1 MPFVLRFAAAVH
13 ADGQNPTPVG
23 SLGLDDEQG
32 KGMTSGIPVE
42 DWIAH
47 HARFSP
53 GAEAVHDLASGRRF
67 TYAQFD
73 ERITRAALWLAR
85 DFGVRR
91 GDRVAVLCMND
102 TDVFELQFACRRL
115 GAIFLPLNWRLAVP
129 ELEFIAKDAGPVVLI
144 HGVEFADAALQVA
157 RLAGVSHTADLA
169 NGKPSAYEAGIASA
183 LTTGKGGTLDPPAL
197 DLADIWTIMYTSGT
211 TGRPKGA
218 QITYQMCVFNAVQCA
233 MTIGLTANTR
243 NLVLLPTFHTG
254 GLNVYANPT
263 FHTGGC
269 NVVMRSFDPGLF
281 LRLLSDRALGLTH
294 LLGVP
299 TNFLMLAQEPGF
311 AAADF
316 SHIACIGVGGAA
328 APLALIEEYGRKGIK
343 LQQGWGMTETGPLG
357 LLLSG
362 EMALAKVGSSGLP
375 PLYVRLKICDPDG
388 TEVKQGET
396 GELMIRGPTVTP
408 GYWNRPEANATSF
421 TADGWFHTGDA
432 ARQDEDGY
440 YYIVDRWKDMFI
452 SGGENVYPVE
462 VENVIYQLDGVLENA
477 VVGVPHEK
485 WGEVGRAFVVLK
497 AGANLDEA
505 AVIEHCGGQ
514 LARYKVP
521 KEVRFIDGLP
531 HNATGKVLKH
541 QLPRT

>member
-1 MPFVLRFAAAVH
+1 
-13 ADGQNPTPVG
+13 
-23 SLGLDDEQG
+23 
-32 KGMTSGIPVE
+32 MTSGIPVE

-47 HARFSP
+47 HARFAPQS
-53 GAEAVHDLASGRRF
+53 EAAHDFASGRRF
-67 TYAQFD
+67 SYAGFD
-73 ERITRAALWLAR
+73 ERITRAALWLAHA
-85 DFGVRR
+85 FGIKR
-91 GDRVAVLCMND
+91 GDRVAVLSMND

-115 GAIFLPLNWRLAVP
+115 GAVFLPLNWRLAVP
-129 ELEFIAKDAGPVVLI
+129 ELEFICKDAAPAVLI
-144 HGVEFADAALQVA
+144 HGQEFADAARQVA
-157 RLAGVSHTADLA
+157 RLAGVPHTADMA
-169 NGKPSAYEAGIASA
+169 NGKPSAYEAGLAAAS
-183 LTTGKGGTLDPPAL
+183 GTLDPPAL

-218 QITYQMCVFNAVQCA
+218 QISYQMCVFNGVQCA
-233 MTIGLTANTR
+233 MTVGLTAETK
-243 NLVLLPTFHTG
+243 NLVFLPTFHTG

-281 LRLLSDRALGLTH
+281 LRLLSDRELHLTH

-311 AAADF
+311 AAADL
-316 SHIACIGVGGAA
+316 SHIECIGVGGAA

-388 TEVKQGET
+388 NEVGCGET
-396 GELMIRGPTVTP
+396 GELMIKGPTVTP
-408 GYWNRPEANATSF
+408 GYWNQPEANRTSF
-421 TADGWFHTGDA
+421 TSDGWFHTGDA
-432 ARQDEDGY
+432 VRQDEDGY

-477 VVGVPHEK
+477 VVGIPHEK

-505 AVIEHCGGQ
+505 AVIDHCGSQ

-521 KEVRFIDGLP
+521 KEVRFLDDLP

>member
-183 LTTGKGGTLDPPAL
+183 LTTGKGGRLDPPAL

-218 QITYQMCVFNAVQCA
+218 EITYQMCVFNAVQCA

-388 TEVKQGET
+388 NEVKQGET

>member
-1 MPFVLRFAAAVH
+1 
-13 ADGQNPTPVG
+13 
-23 SLGLDDEQG
+23 
-32 KGMTSGIPVE
+32 MTSGIPAE

-47 HARFSP
+47 HARFAP
-53 GAEAVHDLASGRRF
+53 GAEAAHDLASGRRF
-67 TYAQFD
+67 TYSQFD
-73 ERITRAALWLAR
+73 ARITRAALWLEHA
-85 DFGVRR
+85 FGVKP
-91 GDRVAVLCMND
+91 GDRVAVLSMND

-129 ELEFIAKDAGPVVLI
+129 ELEFICKDASPVVLI
-144 HGVEFADAALQVA
+144 HGVEFAEAALQVA
-157 RLAGVSHTADLA
+157 KRASVPRTADMA
-169 NGKPSAYEAGIASA
+169 NGKPSAYEAGLASA
-183 LTTGKGGTLDPPAL
+183 KGTLDPLAL

-218 QITYQMCVFNAVQCA
+218 QITYQMCVFNAIQCA
-233 MTIGLTANTR
+233 MTVGLTAETK
-243 NLVLLPTFHTG
+243 NLVFLPTFHTG

-269 NVVMRSFDPGLF
+269 NVVMRSFDPALF
-281 LRLLSDRALGLTH
+281 LELLTDRKLHLTH

-311 AAADF
+311 ADADL
-316 SHIACIGVGGAA
+316 SHIVCIGIGGAA
-328 APLALIEEYGRKGIK
+328 APLALLEDYGRKGIP

-357 LLLSG
+357 LMLSP

-388 TEVKQGET
+388 SPVKPGET
-396 GELMIRGPTVTP
+396 GELMIKGPTVTP
-408 GYWNRPEANATSF
+408 GYWNRPEANAASF
-421 TADGWFHTGDA
+421 TEDGWFHTGDA

-452 SGGENVYPVE
+452 SGGENVYPAE

-477 VVGVPHEK
+477 VIGIAHEK

-497 AGANLDEA
+497 SGANLDEA
-505 AVIEHCGGQ
+505 AVIEHCGSQ

-521 KEVRFIDGLP
+521 KEVRFLDDLP

-541 QLPRT
+541 QLPRS